1 MTTADS
7 LSLAEAIESEKYT
20 EFSTSLVLPHYEGIT
35 RALKVRKA
43 PSLFNVITG
52 PRGSMKTLLL
62 TLLACRNLL
71 KCFYLQYYGKYKH
84 VWSNYPIGFRHQSV
98 VDGKWYYL
106 HSEPLNME
114 SFYTF
119 DAGLAAGSVYIDEI
133 DQWYDRQDWA
143 AITQKLTNA
152 VITQIRK
159 RELSLSAT
167 TQNFQ
172 WLNARAQFQTDT
184 LINCREAA
192 FTPWGRKMGLQMG
205 RISFLTLKDLSGV
218 NTGYQYA
225 ENFRTYSTRL
235 AHGERYWDKYD
246 TNFQFDPTETK
257 KKFTL
262 KRDSTTITLGE
273 HGYEITARPDG
284 SEGMSSQSNNPAVAI
299 FSHIMDEFREQGLGY
314 VPPSEIWSRA
324 HEMGWNGALGSGG
337 QILNRLGF
345 ARNKRNY
352 IIKDNIE
359 QDDLNGRGNG
369 DGAPQ
374 PQKHIRRV
382 KAEAE

>member
-98 VDGKWYYL
+98 IDGKWYYL

-205 RISFLTLKDLSGV
+205 KVSFLTLKDLSGV

-225 ENFRTYSTRL
+225 ENFRTYSTKL
-235 AHGERYWDKYD
+235 LNGERYWDKYD

-257 KKFTL
+257 KKFSL
-262 KRDSTTITLGE
+262 KRDSTIITLGE
-273 HGYEITARPDG
+273 GGYKIQRDDG
-284 SEGMSSQSNNPAVAI
+284 SEQMSSKQSDPAFAI
-299 FSHIMDEFREQGLGY
+299 FSHVMDECKEQGLDR
-314 VPPSEIWSRA
+314 VPISEVWSKA
-324 HEMGWNGALGSGG
+324 HEIGWDGEPWAGGA
-337 QILNRLGF
+337 ILRKLGF
-345 ARNKRNY
+345 AHNTRNY
-352 IIKDNIE
+352 LIKDNIE
-359 QDDLNGRGNG
+359 RGERSVGVEDNS
-369 DGAPQ
+369 APQ

>member
-1 MTTADS
+1 
-7 LSLAEAIESEKYT
+7 
-20 EFSTSLVLPHYEGIT
+20 
-35 RALKVRKA
+35 
-43 PSLFNVITG
+43 
-52 PRGSMKTLLL
+52 
-62 TLLACRNLL
+62 
-71 KCFYLQYYGKYKH
+71 
-84 VWSNYPIGFRHQSV
+84 
-98 VDGKWYYL
+98 
-106 HSEPLNME
+106 ME

-205 RISFLTLKDLSGV
+205 KVSFLTLKDLSGV

-225 ENFRTYSTRL
+225 ENFRTYSTKL
-235 AHGERYWDKYD
+235 LNGERYWDKYD

-257 KKFTL
+257 KKFSL
-262 KRDSTTITLGE
+262 KRDSTIITLGE
-273 HGYEITARPDG
+273 GGYKIQRDDG
-284 SEGMSSQSNNPAVAI
+284 SEQMSSKQSDPAFAI
-299 FSHIMDEFREQGLGY
+299 FSHVMDECKEQGLDR
-314 VPPSEIWSRA
+314 VPISEVWSKA
-324 HEMGWNGALGSGG
+324 HEIGWDGEPWAGGA
-337 QILNRLGF
+337 ILRKLGF
-345 ARNKRNY
+345 AHNTRNY
-352 IIKDNIE
+352 LIKDNIE
-359 QDDLNGRGNG
+359 RGERSVGVEDNS
-369 DGAPQ
+369 APQ